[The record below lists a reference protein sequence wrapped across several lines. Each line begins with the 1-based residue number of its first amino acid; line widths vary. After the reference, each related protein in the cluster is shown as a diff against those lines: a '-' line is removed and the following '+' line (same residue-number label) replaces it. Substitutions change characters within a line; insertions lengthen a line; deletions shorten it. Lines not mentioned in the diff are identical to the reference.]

1 MSTERTSYFT
11 KQDREDVEKSKFFI
25 NIENELGLTYKRQR
39 AALLAVA
46 LSKPANYYT
55 LRSDLLEQ
63 ITSHQVKSSYKLF
76 WNLLKNGVIG
86 EGTSA
91 KPAEYRDENNVKC
104 YLRSDLPEHLINKFS
119 SRVSA
124 TLEEICE
131 EAVNL
136 ILPEDFLKMAQEK
149 QKNILGA
156 RGEMA

>member
-1 MSTERTSYFT
+1 MSYFENQT
-11 KQDREDVEKSKFFI
+11 RTDVKNSKFFI
-25 NIENELGLTYKRQR
+25 NIENELGLSYKKQR

-46 LSKPANYYT
+46 LSKPAHYYN
-55 LRSDLLEQ
+55 LRSKLIDE
-63 ITSHQVKSSYKLF
+63 ITTSQVKKSYEMF

-86 EGTSA
+86 EGTDA
-91 KPAEYRDENNVKC
+91 KPVSYLDENSKTC

-156 RGEMA
+156 RGEI

>member
-1 MSTERTSYFT
+1 MTSPFDTYARTDI
-11 KQDREDVEKSKFFI
+11 KDSKFYI
-25 NIENELGLTYKRQR
+25 NIENELGLSYKKQR

-46 LSKPANYYT
+46 LSKPANYYN
-55 LRSDLLEQ
+55 LRSQLIDK
-63 ITSHQVKSSYKLF
+63 ITTNQVKDMYAIF
-76 WNLLKNGVIG
+76 WNLLKNGIVG
-86 EGTSA
+86 DRVV
-91 KPAEYRDENNVKC
+91 EYHNENNAKK
-104 YLRSDLPEHLINKFS
+104 YLKPDLPEHLINKFA

-156 RGEMA
+156 RGEI

>member
-1 MSTERTSYFT
+1 MSTYFESADR
-11 KQDREDVEKSKFFI
+11 QDVKTSKFFI
-25 NIENELGLTYKRQR
+25 NIENELGLSYKKQR

-46 LSKPANYYT
+46 LTKPANYYT
-55 LRSDLLEQ
+55 LRSKLIDE
-63 ITSHQVKSSYKLF
+63 ITTSQVKNSYKLF

-86 EGTSA
+86 EGDAA
-91 KPAEYRDENNVKC
+91 KPVDYVNENAKQC
-104 YLRSDLPEHLINKFS
+104 YLKPDLPEHLINKFA
-119 SRVSA
+119 SRVAA

-156 RGEMA
+156 RGEI

>member
-1 MSTERTSYFT
+1 MSFFAKLDGRDT
-11 KQDREDVEKSKFFI
+11 VANSKFYI
-25 NIENELGLTYKRQR
+25 NIENELGLSYKKQR

-46 LSKPANYYT
+46 LSKPANYYN
-55 LRSDLLEQ
+55 LRADLIDK
-63 ITSHQVKSSYKLF
+63 ITTNQVKEMYEMF
-76 WNLLKNGVIG
+76 WNLLKNGVVDG
-86 EGTSA
+86 A
-91 KPAEYRDENNVKC
+91 PVEYLNENNVKN
-104 YLRSDLPEHLINKFS
+104 YLKCDLPEHLINKFS

-156 RGEMA
+156 RGEI

>member
-1 MSTERTSYFT
+1 MSFFAKLDGR
-11 KQDREDVEKSKFFI
+11 DPVANSKFYI
-25 NIENELGLTYKRQR
+25 NIENELGLSYKKQR

-46 LSKPANYYT
+46 LSKPANYYN
-55 LRSDLLEQ
+55 LRADLIDK
-63 ITSHQVKSSYKLF
+63 ITTNQVKDMYEMF
-76 WNLLKNGVIG
+76 WNLLKNGVVDG
-86 EGTSA
+86 S
-91 KPAEYRDENNVKC
+91 PVEYLNENNVKN
-104 YLRSDLPEHLINKFS
+104 YLKCDLPEHLINKFS

-156 RGEMA
+156 RGEI

>member
-1 MSTERTSYFT
+1 MSYFSN
-11 KQDREDVEKSKFFI
+11 QNRPDVETSKFFI
-25 NIENELGLTYKRQR
+25 NIENELGLSYKKQR

-55 LRSDLLEQ
+55 LRSDLIDK
-63 ITSHQVKSSYKLF
+63 ITTSQVKSAYKLF
-76 WNLLKNGVIG
+76 WDLLKNGVIDG
-86 EGTSA
+86 
-91 KPAEYRDENNVKC
+91 KPADYKDENNQPC

-119 SRVSA
+119 SRVAA

-156 RGEMA
+156 RGEMS